1 MEFHDSSVEPSSEIQ
16 PQLERQSFVAE
27 NFVVEE
33 EVVPVGAVEEDMEIV
48 VVVDFR
54 TECRLLVENLLE
66 LKLFEF
72 LMKLDVLS
80 DLAYLKYPQIM
91 SCISA
96 IWHCSQLLVPV
107 GLLRPSVLGRQ
118 PIPLLSKGR

>member
-1 MEFHDSSVEPSSEIQ
+1 M
-16 PQLERQSFVAE
+16 
-27 NFVVEE
+27 
-33 EVVPVGAVEEDMEIV
+33 GAVEEDLEIV

-54 TECRLLVENLLE
+54 TECRLLVENLLD
-66 LKLFEF
+66 LKFLDF

-80 DLAYLKYPQIM
+80 DLAYLKYPQIK

-107 GLLRPSVLGRQ
+107 DL
-118 PIPLLSKGR
+118 